1 MNWEFTCLCLRNA
14 TLCCYKE
21 GTARHTWAAYEGKN
35 VPRKLSEWETGCLIR
50 PSVSCRWISPRR
62 ATLPLTWKDGEQ
74 RIRPVYSQRP
84 FPSEILTLFLS
95 LHRARERKTNTQF
108 GHELKK
114 KKKAQTSV
122 YQYQSDSKHPENLEW
137 TLYMPSLPPSEATI
151 ATQNFAQSSILTAL
165 TSVLWLLIN
174 GDISAS

>member
-74 RIRPVYSQRP
+74 RIRPVYSQRLLP
-84 FPSEILTLFLS
+84 IKSPTLLLS
-95 LHRARERKTNTQF
+95 LHQGREKKINTQY
-108 GHELKK
+108 GHGQKK
-114 KKKAQTSV
+114 KKRP
-122 YQYQSDSKHPENLEW
+122 KHQFISTRVIVNILKILSG
-137 TLYMPSLPPSEATI
+137 LYICLPFP
-151 ATQNFAQSSILTAL
+151 
-165 TSVLWLLIN
+165 LLRQP
-174 GDISAS
+174 

>member
-114 KKKAQTSV
+114 KKKRP
-122 YQYQSDSKHPENLEW
+122 KHQFISTRVIVNILKILSG
-137 TLYMPSLPPSEATI
+137 LYICLPFP
-151 ATQNFAQSSILTAL
+151 
-165 TSVLWLLIN
+165 LLRQP
-174 GDISAS
+174 

>member
-114 KKKAQTSV
+114 KKRP
-122 YQYQSDSKHPENLEW
+122 KHQFISTRVIVNILKILSG
-137 TLYMPSLPPSEATI
+137 LYICLPFP
-151 ATQNFAQSSILTAL
+151 
-165 TSVLWLLIN
+165 LLRQP
-174 GDISAS
+174 